1 MVQVNSPAVDRRP
14 LPDVN
19 MSTGPSPKCTPH
31 FPFPGGELPL
41 GECSSAICCQGNSH
55 EHGGLSVLRLPA
67 IQC

>member
-41 GECSSAICCQGNSH
+41 GESTFPDAPVLSAVKGTHMSM
-55 EHGGLSVLRLPA
+55 EVSVS
-67 IQC
+67 